1 MFTNWWKD
9 VTVGLGVRR
18 DTNKGLLGNKLEDRD

>member
-9 VTVGLGVRR
+9 VTVGLGVRSKNSWFIYTIWG
-18 DTNKGLLGNKLEDRD
+18 DDL